1 MVKSPLCLFKVKD
14 KLFTAHPFVLTDKQL
29 KVLPERGDGTLG
41 FGEFSYF
48 VEGEVFE

>member
-1 MVKSPLCLFKVKD
+1 MVKPPLCLFKVKD
-14 KLFTAHPFVLTDKQL
+14 KLLTAHPFVFTDKQL
-29 KVLPERGDGTLG
+29 KVLPKRGDGTLG